1 MPFGYGRI
9 NIEYLRQNSTILLTH
24 PTAPSSIAKM
34 LFMNDHFNNYSSV
47 HYIVNDLPHP
57 STFELEDH
65 EAHSPTNVPTLKLI
79 NPDYIGPPLPHPNS
93 FPPPESFSYPGS
105 NEEKAESGFAPL
117 VIRRALETL
126 RAFLVTG
133 SLEDAAPI
141 NIIPLR
147 LPFLGDGDKCVGQ
160 SASDGE
166 KAERAT
172 GLHNMEMR
180 QQDIFDPHGT
190 SISTEMVRHSNSSS
204 WVTTVGEE
212 SDIGKELDEMGTIT
226 MATGTI
232 FGPPRELPVD
242 LSYFPF
248 ADILD
253 DYANLIPPA
262 HPASVIPGRP
272 LEITS
277 PNEDTVTRVSF
288 RLLRVIVGTDRP
300 FSLLKV
306 MAQEVKG
313 HAPGLRPGSVWV
325 MKICNLTSVKRRQ
338 VIQDSEYAI
347 ELRAYQ
353 RIAKA
358 RRDNEVG
365 FEFLMQ
371 LEASIVSEGRRFMV
385 FVCFHFFSLV

>member
-1 MPFGYGRI
+1 M
-9 NIEYLRQNSTILLTH
+9 LT
-24 PTAPSSIAKM
+24 
-34 LFMNDHFNNYSSV
+34 
-47 HYIVNDLPHP
+47 
-57 STFELEDH
+57 
-65 EAHSPTNVPTLKLI
+65 
-79 NPDYIGPPLPHPNS
+79 
-93 FPPPESFSYPGS
+93 
-105 NEEKAESGFAPL
+105 
-117 VIRRALETL
+117 R
-126 RAFLVTG
+126 
-133 SLEDAAPI
+133 SLEDEPAPI
-141 NIIPLR
+141 NTIPLR
-147 LPFLGDGDKCVGQ
+147 PPFLGDGDKCVGQ

-166 KAERAT
+166 EAERAP
-172 GLHNMEMR
+172 GLHDMEMR
-180 QQDIFDPHGT
+180 QQDIPDPYGT
-190 SISTEMVRHSNSSS
+190 CISTEMVLHSNSSS

-212 SDIGKELDEMGTIT
+212 SDIGEELDEMGTIK

-253 DYANLIPPA
+253 YANLIPPA

-272 LEITS
+272 LEITP

-306 MAQEVKG
+306 MAQEIEG
-313 HAPGLRPGSVWV
+313 HVPGLRPGSVWV
-325 MKICNLTSVKRRQ
+325 MKICNLTSIKRRQ
-338 VIQDSEYAI
+338 VIQDSEYVI

-353 RIAKA
+353 RIAEA

-385 FVCFHFFSLV
+385 FVCFYLFSLV